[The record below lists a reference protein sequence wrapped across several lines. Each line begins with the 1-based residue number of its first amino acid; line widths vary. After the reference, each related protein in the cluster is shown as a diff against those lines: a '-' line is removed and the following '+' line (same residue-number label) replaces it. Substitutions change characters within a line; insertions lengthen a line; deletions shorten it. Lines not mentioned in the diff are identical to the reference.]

1 MAITT
6 TTLSGAAGSNDTV
19 IGVVSAT
26 GITAPVTTTGAG
38 FTYLKVDN
46 ELMAVTSVAGTAIS
60 VLRGYAGTVA
70 ASHVA
75 SAPVLIGA
83 PTDFANFRPAT
94 YATTPKLPDDYSPIG
109 GPLTGAVIAP
119 TGGYIHHFTGT
130 VELTTITPPAGL
142 VSGGNRADFRR
153 LCGWPYVVRCGRSEL
168 DCGCRDGNG
177 RTSRDVLLR
186 PDDDVLGT
194 PRRSRSYGS
203 ASRREELARAQVG
216 IAVH

>member
-1 MAITT
+1 M
-6 TTLSGAAGSNDTV
+6 
-19 IGVVSAT
+19 SAT

-94 YATTPKLPDDYSPIG
+94 YATTPKLPDDFSPIG

-142 VSGGNRADFRR
+142 VSGGAI
-153 LCGWPYVVRCGRSEL
+153 
-168 DCGCRDGNG
+168 
-177 RTSRDVLLR
+177 VLIF
-186 PDDDVLGT
+186 D
-194 PRRSRSYGS
+194 GS
-203 ASRREELARAQVG
+203 AAGLTWSAAG
-216 IAVH
+216 GANSIAVAGTVTAAQAVTFFYDPTTTFWYPSTIT